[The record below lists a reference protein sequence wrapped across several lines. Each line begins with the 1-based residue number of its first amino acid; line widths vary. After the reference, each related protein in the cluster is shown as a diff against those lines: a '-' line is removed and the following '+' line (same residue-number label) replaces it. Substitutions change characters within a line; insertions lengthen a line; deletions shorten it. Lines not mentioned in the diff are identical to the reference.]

1 MIHLMKLMLAAM
13 LACLASPP
21 AAAAP
26 ANPPGKNVRINGID
40 MHYEDRGSGE
50 PLLLLH
56 GFGMCGRGDWGHVID
71 ELSKTYRVIMPD
83 LRGHG
88 WSTNPSGAFTMRQS
102 ASDVNALL
110 EHLRL
115 SNVPAM
121 GISAGGM
128 TLLHL
133 AIQHPERVAAMV
145 VIGATNRFPDQ
156 ARRVLR
162 DAGFDTLP
170 PPVLDMLKKCATRGD
185 DQVRSLMGQFRGF
198 ADSHDDMNLDPPQ
211 LARIK
216 ARTLIV
222 HGDRDEFFPVEVPV
236 LLYSSIAGSELW
248 IVPRGDHVPIYDERR
263 AEFLRIVRSFLER
276 KEKQEGAAPDE
287 R

>member
-1 MIHLMKLMLAAM
+1 MIHLVRLLSAIMIACFALPLAA
-13 LACLASPP
+13 AGPTA
-21 AAAAP
+21 
-26 ANPPGKNVRINGID
+26 PPGKMARLNGID

-56 GFGMCGRGDWGHVID
+56 GFGMCGPGDWGHVAD
-71 ELSKTYRVIMPD
+71 ELSKSYRVIMPD

-88 WSTNPSGAFTMRQS
+88 WSTNPAGAFTMRQS

-110 EHLRL
+110 EHLNL
-115 SNVPAM
+115 SGVRAM

-133 AIQHPERVAAMV
+133 AIQHPERVGAMV
-145 VIGATNRFPDQ
+145 LIGATNRFPDQ
-156 ARRVLR
+156 ARKVLR
-162 DAGFDTLP
+162 EVGFDVLP
-170 PPVLDMLKKCATRGD
+170 PPVREMLRKCASRGD
-185 DQVRSLMGQFRGF
+185 EQVRSLMGQFRGF
-198 ADSHDDMNLDPPQ
+198 ADSQDDMNLDPPQ
-211 LARIK
+211 LSRIK
-216 ARTLIV
+216 TRTLIV

-263 AEFLRIVRSFLER
+263 AEFLRVTREFLDR
-276 KEKQEGAAPDE
+276 KQP
-287 R
+287 